1 MVQMVS
7 MCETIQTVFCGLLL
21 YFCIVCQTTDVRSME
36 NTALTP
42 DQIITAAYE
51 KYRATVHGFF
61 RKRLIND
68 FEAEDLTQD
77 VFIKLVN
84 CSQMLRPETVQFFIF
99 AIARNLSI
107 DYNRRFFK
115 KLEVTQAVFE
125 EMAVSANTTENDI
138 AYNELVCIE
147 QAAMKT
153 LPEQRCKVYQL
164 SMHGDYSYKEMAEQ
178 LNISP
183 RTVEKHLLTGRS
195 DVRRYIA
202 AVI

>member
-7 MCETIQTVFCGLLL
+7 MCETIRTSLYFVCL
-21 YFCIVCQTTDVRSME
+21 YFCYVCKTPDFRRME
-36 NTALTP
+36 NTTLTP
-42 DQIITAAYE
+42 EKIITAAYE

-84 CSQMLRPETVQFFIF
+84 CSQMLRPETVQYFIF
-99 AIARNLSI
+99 AIAKNLSI

-115 KLEVTQAVFE
+115 KLEVTQNVLD
-125 EMAVSANTTENDI
+125 EMAVSANTTEDEI

-147 QAAMKT
+147 QDALKT

-164 SMHGDYSYKEMAEQ
+164 SMYGDYSYKEMAEQ
-178 LNISP
+178 LHISP
-183 RTVEKHLLTGRS
+183 RTVEKHLLTGRA
-195 DVRRYIA
+195 DVRRYVA

>member
-1 MVQMVS
+1 
-7 MCETIQTVFCGLLL
+7 MCETIRTAFCCVLL
-21 YFCIVCQTTDVRSME
+21 YFCNVCQTSDFRSME
-36 NTALTP
+36 NTLLTP
-42 DQIITAAYE
+42 EQIITAAYK

-84 CSQMLRPETVQFFIF
+84 CSQMLRPETVQYFIF
-99 AIARNLSI
+99 TIARNLSI

-115 KLEVTQAVFE
+115 KLEVTQYVLD
-125 EMAVSANTTENDI
+125 EMPVSANTTEDEI

-147 QAAMKT
+147 QAALKT
-153 LPEQRCKVYQL
+153 LPAQRSKVYQL
-164 SMHGDYSYKEMAEQ
+164 SMYGDYSYKEMADQ
-178 LNISP
+178 LQISP

-195 DVRRYIA
+195 DIRRYIA

>member
-1 MVQMVS
+1 
-7 MCETIQTVFCGLLL
+7 
-21 YFCIVCQTTDVRSME
+21 ME
-36 NTALTP
+36 NTTPTP

-51 KYRATVHGFF
+51 KYRATVYGFF

-84 CSQMLRPETVQFFIF
+84 GAQMLRPETVHYFIF

-115 KLEVTQAVFE
+115 RMEVTQNVMD
-125 EMAVSANTTENDI
+125 EMPLSANTTEDEV
-138 AYNELVCIE
+138 AYNELVCME
-147 QAAMKT
+147 HEALKT
-153 LPEQRCKVYQL
+153 LPEQRCKVYQM
-164 SMHGDYSYKEMAEQ
+164 SMHGDYSYKEMAQ
-178 LNISP
+178 KLHLSP
-183 RTVEKHLLTGRS
+183 RTVEKHLLTGRAE
-195 DVRRYIA
+195 VRRYVA

>member
-1 MVQMVS
+1 M
-7 MCETIQTVFCGLLL
+7 ETTAP
-21 YFCIVCQTTDVRSME
+21 TTY
-36 NTALTP
+36 
-42 DQIITAAYE
+42 QIITTAYE
-51 KYRATVHGFF
+51 KYRATVYGYF

-84 CSQMLRPETVQFFIF
+84 YSQMLRPETVQYFIF
-99 AIARNLSI
+99 AIAKNLSI

-115 KLEVTQAVFE
+115 KLEVTQYVLE
-125 EMAVSANTTENDI
+125 ESTVSANTTENDV

-147 QAAMKT
+147 HEALNT
-153 LPEQRCKVYQL
+153 LPEQRSRVYQL
-164 SMHGDYSYKEMAEQ
+164 SMHGDYTYKEMAEQ